1 MKIVFKG
8 NNFVKMY
15 GGEITYD
22 NLVSFIK
29 SNYPEIESF
38 TLSFQ
43 DEDGDSVTVASQTD
57 VDTMK
62 EIYDNKEIIR
72 IDVSSTSASKT

>member
-15 GGEITYD
+15 GGEITYE
-22 NLVSFIK
+22 NLVTFIK
-29 SNYPEIESF
+29 TNYPEIGAF

-62 EIYDNKEIIR
+62 EIYDTKEIIR
-72 IDVSSTSASKT
+72 IDVGSS

>member
-15 GGEITYD
+15 GGDITYEK
-22 NLVSFIK
+22 LVEFVK
-29 SNYPEIESF
+29 TNWPGVESF
-38 TLSFQ
+38 SMSFE
-43 DEDGDSVTVASQTD
+43 DEDGDSVMVAGQTD

-62 EIYDNKEIIR
+62 EMHQGKEIIR
-72 IDVSSTSASKT
+72 IDIALTG